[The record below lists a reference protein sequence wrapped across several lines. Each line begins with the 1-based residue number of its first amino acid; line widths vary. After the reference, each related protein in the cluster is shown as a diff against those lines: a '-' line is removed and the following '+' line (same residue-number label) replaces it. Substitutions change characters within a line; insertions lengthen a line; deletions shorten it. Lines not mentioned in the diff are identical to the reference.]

1 MKNIILIAL
10 LISLPAA
17 LLFSQEDVLRPEGK
31 PGGYG
36 EAVYD
41 DYEFSGS
48 PFSIG
53 FEVGGN
59 YNMFSQNLSWDPPL
73 TDPIIESTE
82 DGSGLSPYIG
92 VFADIPINYM
102 FGVHLKLQYN
112 SIFYSN
118 SGTGLIDGYDN
129 NTGTYNEIAAELE
142 WDNSFAY
149 FNIEPS
155 LRINLNK
162 GFFALIGLSLQV
174 PVSEVTQNTTATILE
189 EGYTFQ
195 ATGTEVNTVETSSDI
210 LNTRMGLNLSVGYKH
225 HLSNSMYLVPQLHF
239 QFMPSKVTDDQV
251 DGEDTTKQF
260 TEGISTFNATDR
272 QMHHL
277 RFSLALWFDL

>member
-10 LISLPAA
+10 LITLPAA
-17 LLFSQEDVLRPEGK
+17 LLFSQEDVLRPDGK

-41 DYEFSGS
+41 DYEYSGS

-73 TDPIIESTE
+73 TEPIIESME
-82 DGSGLSPYIG
+82 DGSGLSPYFG

-118 SGTGLIDGYDN
+118 SGTGLIDGFN
-129 NTGTYNEIAAELE
+129 SNTGTYNEIAAELE

-155 LRINLNK
+155 LRINFNK
-162 GFFALIGLSLQV
+162 DFFCFAWCKC
-174 PVSEVTQNTTATILE
+174 A
-189 EGYTFQ
+189 
-195 ATGTEVNTVETSSDI
+195 SSC
-210 LNTRMGLNLSVGYKH
+210 NKC
-225 HLSNSMYLVPQLHF
+225 
-239 QFMPSKVTDDQV
+239 
-251 DGEDTTKQF
+251 
-260 TEGISTFNATDR
+260 
-272 QMHHL
+272 
-277 RFSLALWFDL
+277 